1 MRIPYVTTPPA
12 PISPCDLVFLHGFLG
27 TPIEWLALLDRLPS
41 AWRRLCHC
49 LTLPGH
55 GPEAPAA
62 MPWPLLADWL
72 DAELGRRGIHSA
84 ILYGYSLG
92 GRLALHYATSAQ
104 SLHADGRSKLAGL
117 VLESANPG
125 LTSPEARRERMHSD
139 ALWVQRLRRESL
151 RSVLEAWYRQPVFS
165 DLTPARREELITLRS
180 QHEPRRLAH
189 MLAASSLARQPDL
202 RPWLQCTSLPVLYLY
217 GAADQKFANLAAE
230 LLAACPALEG
240 ARIPSAGHNLH
251 LTSPDEVAAVLVPWL
266 QQRWPT
272 LASPDSQ
279 ETTS

>member
-1 MRIPYVTTPPA
+1 MRLPVVATPPA
-12 PISPCDLVFLHGFLG
+12 ADSPCDLVFLHGFLG
-27 TPIEWLALLDRLPS
+27 TPTEWLALLDRLPA
-41 AWRRLCHC
+41 AWRQRCHC

-55 GPEAPAA
+55 GPEAPDA
-62 MPWPLLADWL
+62 MPWPRLADWL
-72 DAELGRRGIHSA
+72 DHELASRQIQSA
-84 ILYGYSLG
+84 VLYGYSLG

-139 ALWVQRLRRESL
+139 ALWVQRLRQEPL
-151 RSVLEAWYRQPVFS
+151 RQVLVDWYQQSVFS
-165 DLTPARREELITLRS
+165 DLTPARRAELITLRS
-180 QHEPRRLAH
+180 QHDPRRLAH

>member
-1 MRIPYVTTPPA
+1 MRRPVVATPPA
-12 PISPCDLVFLHGFLG
+12 TDSTCDLVFLHGFLG
-27 TPIEWLALLDRLPS
+27 TPTEWLALLDRLPA
-41 AWRRLCHC
+41 AWRQRCHC

-55 GPEAPAA
+55 GPEAPDA
-62 MPWPLLADWL
+62 MPWPQLADWL
-72 DAELGRRGIHSA
+72 DHELARRQIRRA
-84 ILYGYSLG
+84 VLYGYSLG

-104 SLHADGRSKLAGL
+104 SLHTDGRSKLAGL

>member
-1 MRIPYVTTPPA
+1 MRRPVVATPPA
-12 PISPCDLVFLHGFLG
+12 TDSTCDLVFLHGFLG
-27 TPIEWLALLDRLPS
+27 TPTEWLALLDRLPA
-41 AWRRLCHC
+41 AWRQRCHC

-55 GPEAPAA
+55 GPEAPDA

-72 DAELGRRGIHSA
+72 DHELARRQIRRA
-84 ILYGYSLG
+84 VLYGYSLG

-104 SLHADGRSKLAGL
+104 SLHTDGRSKLAGL

-151 RSVLEAWYRQPVFS
+151 RSVLEGWYRQPVFS

-180 QHEPRRLAH
+180 HHEPRRLAH

-202 RPWLQCTSLPVLYLY
+202 RPWLQSSELPIFYLY
-217 GAADQKFANLAAE
+217 GAADLKFTTLADE
-230 LLAACPALEG
+230 LLTACPAMQG
-240 ARIPSAGHNLH
+240 AQIQAAGHNLH
-251 LTSPDEVAAVLVPWL
+251 LTHADEVAAVLVPWL
-266 QQRWPT
+266 QRQLP
-272 LASPDSQ
+272 AFAIPDSE

>member
-1 MRIPYVTTPPA
+1 MRRPVVATPPA
-12 PISPCDLVFLHGFLG
+12 TDSTCDLVFLHGFLG
-27 TPIEWLALLDRLPS
+27 MPTEWLALLDRLPA
-41 AWRRLCHC
+41 AWRQRCHC

-55 GPEAPAA
+55 GLEAPAA

-139 ALWVQRLRRESL
+139 ALWVQRLRQEPL
-151 RSVLEAWYRQPVFS
+151 RQVLVDWYQQSVFS
-165 DLTPARREELITLRS
+165 DLTPARRAELITLRS

>member
-1 MRIPYVTTPPA
+1 MRIPYVTAPPA
-12 PISPCDLVFLHGFLG
+12 PVSPCDLVFLHGFLG
-27 TPIEWLALLDRLPS
+27 TPIEWLALLDRLPT
-41 AWRRLCHC
+41 AWRNRCHC

-55 GPEAPAA
+55 SPEAPAA

-72 DAELGRRGIHSA
+72 DAELTRRGIHSA

-125 LTSPEARRERMHSD
+125 LQNQAARRERMHSD
-139 ALWVQRLRRESL
+139 ALWVQRLRHDPLPE
-151 RSVLEAWYRQPVFS
+151 VLVDWYHQGVFS
-165 DLTPARREELITLRS
+165 DLTPARRAELITLRR
-180 QHEPRRLAH
+180 QHDPRRLAH

-202 RPWLQCTSLPVLYLY
+202 RPWLQCTDLPVLYLY
-217 GAADQKFANLAAE
+217 GGADQKFANLATE
-230 LLAACPALEG
+230 LLAACPTLEG
-240 ARIPSAGHNLH
+240 ARITSAGHNLH
-251 LTSPDEVAAVLVPWL
+251 LTSPDEVVAVLVPWL

>member
-1 MRIPYVTTPPA
+1 MRRPEVVTPPA
-12 PISPCDLVFLHGFLG
+12 TDSTCDLVFLHGFLG
-27 TPIEWLALLDRLPS
+27 TPTEWLALLDRLPA
-41 AWRRLCHC
+41 AWRQRCHC

-55 GPEAPAA
+55 GPEAPDA
-62 MPWPLLADWL
+62 MPWPQLADWL
-72 DAELGRRGIHSA
+72 DDELARRQIQSA
-84 ILYGYSLG
+84 VLYGYSLG

-104 SLHADGRSKLAGL
+104 SLHTDGRSKLAGL

-180 QHEPRRLAH
+180 HHEPRRLAH

-202 RPWLQCTSLPVLYLY
+202 RPWLQSSELPIFYLY
-217 GAADQKFANLAAE
+217 GAADLKFTTLADE
-230 LLAACPALEG
+230 LLTACPAMQG
-240 ARIPSAGHNLH
+240 AQIQAAGHNLH
-251 LTSPDEVAAVLVPWL
+251 LTHADEVAAVLVPWL
-266 QQRWPT
+266 QRQLP
-272 LASPDSQ
+272 AFAIPDSE

>member
-1 MRIPYVTTPPA
+1 MRRPVVATPPA
-12 PISPCDLVFLHGFLG
+12 TDSTCDLVFLHGFLG
-27 TPIEWLALLDRLPS
+27 TPTEWLALLDRLPA
-41 AWRRLCHC
+41 AWRQRCHC

-55 GPEAPAA
+55 GPEAPDA

-72 DAELGRRGIHSA
+72 DHELARRQIRRA
-84 ILYGYSLG
+84 VLYGYSLG

-104 SLHADGRSKLAGL
+104 SLHTDGRSKLAGL

-151 RSVLEAWYRQPVFS
+151 RSVLEGWYRQPVFS

>member
-1 MRIPYVTTPPA
+1 
-12 PISPCDLVFLHGFLG
+12 
-27 TPIEWLALLDRLPS
+27 
-41 AWRRLCHC
+41 
-49 LTLPGH
+49 
-55 GPEAPAA
+55 
-62 MPWPLLADWL
+62 MPWPQLADWL
-72 DAELGRRGIHSA
+72 DHELARRQIRRA
-84 ILYGYSLG
+84 VLYGYSLG

>member
-1 MRIPYVTTPPA
+1 MRRPVVATPPA
-12 PISPCDLVFLHGFLG
+12 TDSTCDLVFLHGFLG
-27 TPIEWLALLDRLPS
+27 TPTEWLALLDRLPA
-41 AWRRLCHC
+41 AWRQRCHC

-55 GPEAPAA
+55 GPEAPDA
-62 MPWPLLADWL
+62 MPWPRLADWL
-72 DAELGRRGIHSA
+72 DHELARRQIRRA
-84 ILYGYSLG
+84 VLYGYSLG

-104 SLHADGRSKLAGL
+104 SLHTDGRSKLAGL

>member
-1 MRIPYVTTPPA
+1 MRRPVVATPPA
-12 PISPCDLVFLHGFLG
+12 TDSTCDLVFLHGFLG
-27 TPIEWLALLDRLPS
+27 TPTEWLALLDRLPA
-41 AWRRLCHC
+41 AWRQRCHC

-55 GPEAPAA
+55 GPEAPDA

-72 DAELGRRGIHSA
+72 DHELARRQIRRA
-84 ILYGYSLG
+84 VLYGYSLG

-104 SLHADGRSKLAGL
+104 SLHTDGRSKLAGL

-151 RSVLEAWYRQPVFS
+151 RSVLEGWYRQPVFS

-202 RPWLQCTSLPVLYLY
+202 RPWLQSSELPIFYLY
-217 GAADQKFANLAAE
+217 GAADLKFATLASE
-230 LLAACPALEG
+230 LLTACPAMQG
-240 ARIPSAGHNLH
+240 AQIQAAGHNLH
-251 LTSPDEVAAVLVPWL
+251 LTHADEVAAVLVPWL
-266 QQRWPT
+266 QRQLP
-272 LASPDSQ
+272 AFAIPDSE

>member
-41 AWRRLCHC
+41 AWRRRCHC

-104 SLHADGRSKLAGL
+104 SLHTDGRSKLAGL

>member
-1 MRIPYVTTPPA
+1 MRRPVVATPPA
-12 PISPCDLVFLHGFLG
+12 TDSTCDLVFLHGFLG
-27 TPIEWLALLDRLPS
+27 TPTEWLALLDRLPA
-41 AWRRLCHC
+41 AWRQRCHC

-55 GPEAPAA
+55 GPEAPDA

-72 DAELGRRGIHSA
+72 DHELARRQIRRA
-84 ILYGYSLG
+84 VLYGYSLG

-104 SLHADGRSKLAGL
+104 SLHTDGRSKLAGL

-151 RSVLEAWYRQPVFS
+151 RSVLEGWYRQPVFS

-180 QHEPRRLAH
+180 HLEPRRLAH

-202 RPWLQCTSLPVLYLY
+202 RPWLQSSELPIFYLY
-217 GAADQKFANLAAE
+217 GAADLKFTTLADE
-230 LLAACPALEG
+230 LLTACPAMQG
-240 ARIPSAGHNLH
+240 AQIQAAGHNLH
-251 LTSPDEVAAVLVPWL
+251 LTHADEVAAVLVPWL
-266 QQRWPT
+266 QRQLP
-272 LASPDSQ
+272 AFAIPDSE

>member
-1 MRIPYVTTPPA
+1 MRRPVVATPPA
-12 PISPCDLVFLHGFLG
+12 TDSTCDLVFLHGFLG
-27 TPIEWLALLDRLPS
+27 TPTEWLALLDRLPA
-41 AWRRLCHC
+41 AWRQRCHC

-55 GPEAPAA
+55 GPEAPDA
-62 MPWPLLADWL
+62 MPWPQLADWL
-72 DAELGRRGIHSA
+72 DHELARRQIRRA
-84 ILYGYSLG
+84 VLYGYSLG

-104 SLHADGRSKLAGL
+104 SLHTDGRSKLAGL

-180 QHEPRRLAH
+180 HHEPRRLAH

>member
-1 MRIPYVTTPPA
+1 MRRPVVATPPA
-12 PISPCDLVFLHGFLG
+12 TDSTCDLVFLHGFLG
-27 TPIEWLALLDRLPS
+27 TPTEWLALLDRLPA
-41 AWRRLCHC
+41 AWRQRCHC

-55 GPEAPAA
+55 GPEAPDA

-72 DAELGRRGIHSA
+72 DHELARRQIRRA
-84 ILYGYSLG
+84 VLYGYSLG

-104 SLHADGRSKLAGL
+104 SLHTDGRSKLAGL

-217 GAADQKFANLAAE
+217 GAADQKFANLAAK

>member
-1 MRIPYVTTPPA
+1 MRRPVVVTPPA
-12 PISPCDLVFLHGFLG
+12 TDSTCDLVFLHGFLG
-27 TPIEWLALLDRLPS
+27 TPTEWLALLDRLPA
-41 AWRRLCHC
+41 AWRQRCHC

-55 GPEAPAA
+55 GPEAPDA
-62 MPWPLLADWL
+62 MPWPQLADWL
-72 DAELGRRGIHSA
+72 DDELARRQIQSA
-84 ILYGYSLG
+84 VLYGYSLG

-104 SLHADGRSKLAGL
+104 SLHTDGRSKLAGL

-151 RSVLEAWYRQPVFS
+151 RSVLEGWYRQPVFS

-202 RPWLQCTSLPVLYLY
+202 RPWLQSSELPIFYLY
-217 GAADQKFANLAAE
+217 GAADLKFATLASE
-230 LLAACPALEG
+230 LLTACPAMQG
-240 ARIPSAGHNLH
+240 AQIQAAGHNLH
-251 LTSPDEVAAVLVPWL
+251 LTHADEVAAVLVPWL
-266 QQRWPT
+266 QRQLP
-272 LASPDSQ
+272 AFAIPDSE

>member
-1 MRIPYVTTPPA
+1 MRRPVVATPPA
-12 PISPCDLVFLHGFLG
+12 ADSTCDLVFLHGFLG
-27 TPIEWLALLDRLPS
+27 TPTEWLALLDRLPA
-41 AWRRLCHC
+41 AWRQRCHC

-55 GPEAPAA
+55 GPEAPDA

-72 DAELGRRGIHSA
+72 DHELARRQIRRA
-84 ILYGYSLG
+84 VLYGYSLG

-104 SLHADGRSKLAGL
+104 SLHTDGRSKLAGL

-151 RSVLEAWYRQPVFS
+151 RSVLEGWYRQPVFS

-202 RPWLQCTSLPVLYLY
+202 RPWLQSSELPIFYLY
-217 GAADQKFANLAAE
+217 GAADLKFATLASE
-230 LLAACPALEG
+230 LLTACPAMQG
-240 ARIPSAGHNLH
+240 AQIQAAGHNLH
-251 LTSPDEVAAVLVPWL
+251 LTHADEVAAVLVPWL
-266 QQRWPT
+266 QRQLP
-272 LASPDSQ
+272 AFAIPDSE

>member
-27 TPIEWLALLDRLPS
+27 TPVEWLALLDRLPS
-41 AWRRLCHC
+41 AWRRRCHC

-72 DAELGRRGIHSA
+72 DHELARRQIRRA
-84 ILYGYSLG
+84 VLYGYSLG

-104 SLHADGRSKLAGL
+104 SLHTDGRSKLAGL

-139 ALWVQRLRRESL
+139 ARWVQRLRRESL

-202 RPWLQCTSLPVLYLY
+202 RPWLQCTSLPALYLY

>member
-1 MRIPYVTTPPA
+1 MRRPVVATPPA
-12 PISPCDLVFLHGFLG
+12 TDSTCDLVFLHGFLG
-27 TPIEWLALLDRLPS
+27 TPTEWLALLDLLPA
-41 AWRRLCHC
+41 AWRQRCHC

-55 GPEAPAA
+55 GPEAPDA
-62 MPWPLLADWL
+62 MPWPQLADWL
-72 DAELGRRGIHSA
+72 DHELARRQIRRA
-84 ILYGYSLG
+84 VLYGYSLG

-104 SLHADGRSKLAGL
+104 SLHTDGRSKLAGL

-272 LASPDSQ
+272 LASPNSQ

>member
-1 MRIPYVTTPPA
+1 MRRPVVARPPA
-12 PISPCDLVFLHGFLG
+12 ADDACDLVFLHGFLG
-27 TPIEWLALLDRLPS
+27 TPTEWLALLDRLPA
-41 AWRRLCHC
+41 AWRHRCHC

-55 GPEAPAA
+55 GPEAPDA
-62 MPWPLLADWL
+62 MPWPQLADWL
-72 DAELGRRGIHSA
+72 DHELARHQIRSA
-84 ILYGYSLG
+84 VLYGYSLG

-125 LTSPEARRERMHSD
+125 LQNQPARRERMHSD

-151 RSVLEAWYRQPVFS
+151 RSVLEAWYQQPVFS

-202 RPWLQCTSLPVLYLY
+202 RPWLQSSGLPILYLY
-217 GAADQKFANLAAE
+217 GAADLKFATLAAE
-230 LLAACPALEG
+230 LLSACPAIQG
-240 ARIPSAGHNLH
+240 ARILAAGHNLH
-251 LTSPDEVAAVLVPWL
+251 LTHADEVAAVLVPWL
-266 QQRWPT
+266 QRQLP
-272 LASPDSQ
+272 AFAIPDSE

>member
-1 MRIPYVTTPPA
+1 MRRPVVATPPA
-12 PISPCDLVFLHGFLG
+12 TDSTCDLVFLHGFLG
-27 TPIEWLALLDRLPS
+27 TPTEWLALLDRLPA
-41 AWRRLCHC
+41 AWRQRCHC

-55 GPEAPAA
+55 GPEAPDA
-62 MPWPLLADWL
+62 MPWPQLADWL
-72 DAELGRRGIHSA
+72 DHELARRQIRRA
-84 ILYGYSLG
+84 VLYGYSLG

-104 SLHADGRSKLAGL
+104 SLHTDGCSKLAGL

-217 GAADQKFANLAAE
+217 GAADQKFANLAAK

>member
-1 MRIPYVTTPPA
+1 MRRPVVATPPA
-12 PISPCDLVFLHGFLG
+12 TDSTCDLVFLHGFLG
-27 TPIEWLALLDRLPS
+27 TPTEWLALLDRLPA
-41 AWRRLCHC
+41 AWRQRCHC

-55 GPEAPAA
+55 GPEAPDA
-62 MPWPLLADWL
+62 MPWPQLADWL
-72 DAELGRRGIHSA
+72 DHELARRQIRRA
-84 ILYGYSLG
+84 VLYGYSLG

-139 ALWVQRLRRESL
+139 ALWVQRLRQEPL
-151 RSVLEAWYRQPVFS
+151 RQVLVDWYQQSVFS
-165 DLTPARREELITLRS
+165 DLTPARRAELITLRS
-180 QHEPRRLAH
+180 QHDPRRLAH

>member
-1 MRIPYVTTPPA
+1 MRRPVVATPPA
-12 PISPCDLVFLHGFLG
+12 TDSTCDLVFLHGFLG
-27 TPIEWLALLDRLPS
+27 TPTEWLALLDRLPA
-41 AWRRLCHC
+41 AWRQRCHC

-55 GPEAPAA
+55 GPEAPDA

-72 DAELGRRGIHSA
+72 DHELARRQIRRA
-84 ILYGYSLG
+84 VLYGYSLG

-104 SLHADGRSKLAGL
+104 SLHTDGRSKLAGL

-202 RPWLQCTSLPVLYLY
+202 RPWLQSSDLPILYLY
-217 GAADQKFANLAAE
+217 GAADLKFTTLADE
-230 LLAACPALEG
+230 LLTACPAMQG
-240 ARIPSAGHNLH
+240 AQIQAAGHNLH
-251 LTSPDEVAAVLVPWL
+251 LTHADEVAAVLVPWL
-266 QQRWPT
+266 QRQLP
-272 LASPDSQ
+272 AFAIPDSE